1 MKLSELIE
9 KKYNGSVKDTAK
21 DAGVAP
27 QTIRNFKSQGREVL
41 ELKNGGYVV
50 LNSQMVIIKP

>member
-1 MKLSELIE
+1 MKLSEVIQE
-9 KKYNGSVKDTAK
+9 KFNGSVIETAK
-21 DAGVAP
+21 AAGVAP
-27 QTIRNFKSQGREVL
+27 QTIRNFKSQGREAL